1 MSRLRICGRRLSW
14 SMTAITYFGEMLV
27 ASVLAITL
35 LAISPLETRY
45 AGALFAGGAVAWTLS
60 EYAVHRFVLHN
71 LTPTQHAL
79 YHANPDEPVLTVAH
93 RAVRAAIAANS
104 YCCTVPNT

>member
-1 MSRLRICGRRLSW
+1 MVERLSW

-27 ASVLAITL
+27 VSVLAIVL
-35 LAISPLETRY
+35 LVISQLEPRY
-45 AGALFAGGAVAWTLS
+45 VGALFVGGAVAWTLI

-79 YHANPDEPVLTVAH
+79 HHANPDEPVLTVFWQ
-93 RAVRAAIAANS
+93 I
-104 YCCTVPNT
+104 